1 MSDVEFHRVPI
12 DEAGLL
18 REELGEVYREVF
30 SEPPYEYGDEH
41 VRLFKDR
48 FAAQHQ
54 RPGAELVVA
63 RGSDGAMAGFSFGL
77 TMPPA
82 APWWTDLT
90 SNVEPGVTD
99 EPPGRTFVLI
109 ELLVRQPWRGG
120 GVAARLHDLLL
131 EERPE
136 ERATLTVRPD
146 AGPAQH
152 AYESW
157 GWRKV
162 AQKRNPLPGSP
173 IYDVLVKPL
182 REQVDP
188 SA

>member
-1 MSDVEFHRVPI
+1 MSDVEFHCVPFE
-12 DEAGLL
+12 EAGQL
-18 REELGEVYREVF
+18 RDELGEVYREVF

-48 FAAQHQ
+48 FDVQHQ
-54 RPGAELVVA
+54 RPGAGLVVA
-63 RGSDGAMAGFSFGL
+63 RSSGGTMAGFSFGL
-77 TMPPA
+77 TLSPS

-90 SNVEPGVTD
+90 TDVEPGVTD

-109 ELLVRQPWRGG
+109 ELLVRKPWRRT
-120 GVAARLHDLLL
+120 GVAAQLHDLLL
-131 EERPE
+131 EDRPE
-136 ERATLTVRPD
+136 ERATLTVQPA

-152 AYESW
+152 AYAGW

-173 IYDVLVKPL
+173 IFDVLIKDL
-182 REQVDP
+182 RE
-188 SA
+188 